1 MSLPRVTYTN
11 LGEDFSGVHAR
22 LDAELEHLAAETL
35 GRSHAASIGGQDV
48 AGTETFSIVSPIDRD
63 IVLGHFAACDTA
75 TVDRAVAAARTGA
88 DEWSALSWQERVAR
102 LRRAADLVEER
113 KYPISAACLVEVG
126 KSRMEAVGEVEEAI
140 DLIRYY
146 SGELERNN
154 GYEAEGNKALP
165 QERSWSR
172 LRPYGV
178 FAVIA
183 PFNFP
188 VALSIGMSTAALLGG
203 NAVVFKPNEMSALTG
218 RLLAECFLEAG
229 LPAGAF
235 NLVYGGAGVGKALAE
250 HPGVD
255 GIAFTGSN
263 GVGMELLRRY
273 TSGRAARP
281 VLAEMG
287 GKNSTFVAADAD
299 LDVAAAG
306 VMRSAFG
313 LQGQKCSALS
323 KVYVASAV
331 RAAFVEKLL
340 AQMSTIVI
348 GDPRRVDVYMGP
360 VINDKAIDRF
370 EKAAADAARDGKL
383 LAGGKRLTEGFMARG
398 LFVEPTLVADL
409 DADHAINRE
418 ELFLPFLSLQEFT
431 SLDAAIA
438 DANRDAYGLTSGI
451 YTQSKATLET
461 FLNTIQAGVLYAN
474 RATGATTG
482 AWPGIQT
489 FCGWKGSGT
498 TGKGGLGSWYLPQ
511 FMREQ
516 SLTVFGQPANA

>member
-22 LDAELEHLAAETL
+22 LDAELEKLAAETL
-35 GRSHAASIGGQDV
+35 GRTHAASIGGRD
-48 AGTETFSIVSPIDRD
+48 ETCSSIFSISSPIDRD
-63 IVLGHFAACDTA
+63 IVLGNFAACDAA
-75 TVDRAVAAARTGA
+75 TIGRAVAAARAGA
-88 DEWSALSWQERVAR
+88 TQWARQPWQERVAK
-102 LRRAADLVEER
+102 LRRVADILEQR

-146 SGELERNN
+146 SGELERND

-218 RLLAECFLEAG
+218 RLLAECFLAAG
-229 LPAGAF
+229 LPAGVF
-235 NLVYGGAGVGKALAE
+235 NLVYGGAEVGRALAG
-250 HPGVD
+250 HPDVD

-263 GVGMELLRRY
+263 AVGMELLRRY
-273 TSGRAARP
+273 TSGRAAKP

-306 VMRSAFG
+306 IMRSAFG

-331 RAAFVEKLL
+331 RDTFVEKLL
-340 AQMSTIVI
+340 AQMSGIVI
-348 GDPRRVDVYMGP
+348 GDPRRADVYMGP
-360 VINDKAIDRF
+360 VINEQAVARF
-370 EKAAADAARDGKL
+370 EKAAAEARRDGQV
-383 LAGGKRLTEGFMARG
+383 LAGGQRLTEGAMARG
-398 LFVEPTLVADL
+398 LFVEPTLVAGL

-438 DANRDAYGLTSGI
+438 DANRDAYGLTCGI
-451 YTQSKATLET
+451 YTRSSETLDT
-461 FLNTIQAGVLYAN
+461 FLDTIQAGVLYAN

-498 TGKGGLGSWYLPQ
+498 TGKGGLGRWYLPQ

>member
-22 LDAELEHLAAETL
+22 LDAELEHLATQTL

-48 AGTETFSIVSPIDRD
+48 AGTETFAIASPIDSD

-102 LRRAADLVEER
+102 LRRAANLVEER

-235 NLVYGGAGVGKALAE
+235 NLVYGGAEVGKALAE

-273 TSGRAARP
+273 TSGRAAKP

-287 GKNSTFVAADAD
+287 GKNSTFVAEDAD

-323 KVYVASAV
+323 KIYVASAV
-331 RAAFVEKLL
+331 REAFVEKLL
-340 AQMSTIVI
+340 AQMATIVI
-348 GDPRRVDVYMGP
+348 GDPRRADVYMGP
-360 VINDKAIDRF
+360 VINEKAIARF
-370 EKAAADAARDGKL
+370 
-383 LAGGKRLTEGFMARG
+383 
-398 LFVEPTLVADL
+398 
-409 DADHAINRE
+409 
-418 ELFLPFLSLQEFT
+418 
-431 SLDAAIA
+431 
-438 DANRDAYGLTSGI
+438 
-451 YTQSKATLET
+451 
-461 FLNTIQAGVLYAN
+461 
-474 RATGATTG
+474 
-482 AWPGIQT
+482 
-489 FCGWKGSGT
+489 
-498 TGKGGLGSWYLPQ
+498 
-511 FMREQ
+511 
-516 SLTVFGQPANA
+516 

>member
-22 LDAELEHLAAETL
+22 LDAELEQLATQML

-48 AGTETFSIVSPIDRD
+48 AGTETFSIASPIDRD

-75 TVDRAVAAARTGA
+75 TVDRAVAAARAGA
-88 DEWSALSWQERVAR
+88 AEWSALSWQERVAR

-235 NLVYGGAGVGKALAE
+235 NLVYGGADVGKALAE

-273 TSGRAARP
+273 TSGRAAKP

-287 GKNSTFVAADAD
+287 GKNSTFVAEDAD

-323 KVYVASAV
+323 KIYVASAV
-331 RAAFVEKLL
+331 R
-340 AQMSTIVI
+340 
-348 GDPRRVDVYMGP
+348 
-360 VINDKAIDRF
+360 F
-370 EKAAADAARDGKL
+370 EKAAAEAARDGRL

-438 DANRDAYGLTSGI
+438 DANRDAYGLTSGV